1 MIESMW
7 AGAPTRT
14 AGPSEAARGSEHL
27 FPSRYRSSDLQS
39 QDWRPLM
46 LLFVSGSSR
55 ERSAPPGPASAA
67 LADCSGAE
75 NLWLAENNKYPW
87 EAGRWTFTASRAGE
101 GGICQTSQ
109 RWGARRSSSGIKAA
123 GILTHITSPRGVCV
137 RRRAAFHSRLAP
149 PAKATALSDVWITAG
164 R

>member
-14 AGPSEAARGSEHL
+14 ARPSEVARGSEQL
-27 FPSRYRSSDLQS
+27 FPSRYHSSDLQS
-39 QDWRPLM
+39 QDWRALM
-46 LLFVSGSSR
+46 LLFVSGSSQGR
-55 ERSAPPGPASAA
+55 AAPPGPASAA

-87 EAGRWTFTASRAGE
+87 EAARWTFTVSLAGE

-109 RWGARRSSSGIKAA
+109 RWGGSARSRTHAA
-123 GILTHITSPRGVCV
+123 TLRG
-137 RRRAAFHSRLAP
+137 
-149 PAKATALSDVWITAG
+149 
-164 R
+164 